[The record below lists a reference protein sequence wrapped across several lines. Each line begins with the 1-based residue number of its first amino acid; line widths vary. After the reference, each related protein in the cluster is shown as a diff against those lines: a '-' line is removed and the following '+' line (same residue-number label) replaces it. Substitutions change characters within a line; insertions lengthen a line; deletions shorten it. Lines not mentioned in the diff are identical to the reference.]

1 MAPRLNL
8 LDDVSTS
15 DMIPENKIGRKIRGA
30 ELCFR
35 KAFHCFLCNYFVNL
49 EAKVDNKFSFPNT
62 LVVLTQPRALIE
74 CSKKPAFES

>member
-8 LDDVSTS
+8 LEDVSTS
-15 DMIPENKIGRKIRGA
+15 DIIPEKNCEA

-74 CSKKPAFES
+74 CSKKPAFEC